1 MFNNDKNFVLRE
13 SDTLKINDGFII
25 VAFAKFCLMSFSP
38 FNLDFA

>member
-25 VAFAKFCLMSFSP
+25 VALGKFSLTAISPSIFVFA
-38 FNLDFA
+38 